1 MKKNIIKALVL
12 CLPLIITSCN
22 KPASSTST
30 SSVVSP
36 VKSDTDGKT
45 TTSTGPNSSST
56 PLTDKQPSTGS
67 QPTSDTN
74 PTSDGKTT
82 TSPNKPTS
90 SGSSPTSTPSTPV
103 NPPEVSEVEKRPT
116 IPADISD
123 MAQVNRMTF
132 IEDPAGKT
140 LEIPL
145 YHIFSDED
153 NAGKYDLL
161 FVDDVYAYLVSG
173 YQLEKGVELAVGHY
187 YNVLGETTTY
197 YSAVT
202 QDALVVYDGQYT
214 LLENNES
221 YTPLTNFRKIN
232 ANDYNFIGLNSDMR
246 FRPISFPSLIIK
258 DKDTLANPDYVGKY
272 FTARDSAT
280 GVDIKIAINS
290 KLMNWKETSNVLK
303 TLNIGDVFSA
313 EVIYIK
319 DNVYALVGLT
329 NELLK
334 NTSISG
340 NEAIDCAQAILD
352 IPSVITEPLTLPTKM
367 NNVNITWKS
376 SDVSSLTNYGMLYP
390 GTKAKYVTLE
400 GTFVTGSVTRKT
412 KYQLTI
418 PQSQD
423 IKTITYLD
431 YRSLNNNGN
440 TDPMNGERVKNYS
453 NMHFFGASILGTIS
467 VTNIYAGDTKNG
479 LGLKIGSSSD
489 ENGSIVYHL
498 NKSISSYYI
507 EVRAYNP
514 EETINISNGS
524 NSYNVGSEYQVLHF
538 SLANLSRDLKIV
550 SNGRALINYIIA
562 VQ

>member
-1 MKKNIIKALVL
+1 M
-12 CLPLIITSCN
+12 
-22 KPASSTST
+22 
-30 SSVVSP
+30 
-36 VKSDTDGKT
+36 
-45 TTSTGPNSSST
+45 
-56 PLTDKQPSTGS
+56 
-67 QPTSDTN
+67 
-74 PTSDGKTT
+74 
-82 TSPNKPTS
+82 
-90 SGSSPTSTPSTPV
+90 
-103 NPPEVSEVEKRPT
+103 SEVENRPN
-116 IPADISD
+116 IPADISELSQINH
-123 MAQVNRMTF
+123 MSFVEN
-132 IEDPAGKT
+132 PAGEV

-153 NAGKYDLL
+153 NVECVDLL
-161 FVDDVYAYLVSG
+161 FVDDVYAYLVFG
-173 YQLEKGVELAVGHY
+173 YPGSEEDFSVGHY
-187 YNVLGETTTY
+187 YNLLGETTTY
-197 YSAVT
+197 YSYMI
-202 QDALVVYDGQYT
+202 QDALVVYDGQNAV
-214 LLENNES
+214 LEENTG
-221 YTPLTNFRKIN
+221 YTPITDFRKIN
-232 ANDYNFIGLNSDMR
+232 ADDYNFIGLNTDMR
-246 FRPISFPSLIIK
+246 FRPVSFTNLIIK

-272 FTARDSAT
+272 FTARDAST

-319 DNVYALVGLT
+319 DNVYALVGLN
-329 NELLK
+329 NELCK
-334 NTSISG
+334 NNSISG

-390 GTKAKYVTLE
+390 GTKAKEVTLE

-423 IKTITYLD
+423 FKTITYLD
-431 YRSLNNNGN
+431 YRTLNNNGN
-440 TDPMNGERVKNYS
+440 TDPMNGERVKDYS
-453 NMHFFGASILGTIS
+453 NMHFYGASVLGTIS

-479 LGLKIGSSSD
+479 LGLKIGSNSVT
-489 ENGSIVYHL
+489 NGSIVYHL
-498 NKSISSYYI
+498 DKSISSYYV

-538 SLANLSRDLKIV
+538 SLSNLSRDLTIV
-550 SNGRALINYIIA
+550 SSGRALINYVIA